1 MKRTTQK
8 PSATSAPLPKANVEF
23 AVNADSGE
31 MTPEKVR
38 SLFCNPIYA
47 GFGPFPA
54 LIDDDTWVRAAAQAI
69 REHGPEQFLVNLLF
83 VLRKSYEVIKTETDE
98 P

>member
-1 MKRTTQK
+1 MRKAPPK
-8 PSATSAPLPKANVEF
+8 PSPSSNPLPKPNVEF
-23 AVNADSGE
+23 AANADSGE

-69 REHGPEQFLVNLLF
+69 REHGPEQFLVNLLY
-83 VLRKSYEVIKTETDE
+83 VLRKSYETIKTKTDE
-98 P
+98 S

>member
-1 MKRTTQK
+1 VKRTSPK
-8 PSATSAPLPKANVEF
+8 PSTPPAPLPKANVEF
-23 AVNADSGE
+23 AVGGDTGE

-54 LIDDDTWVRAAAQAI
+54 LIDDDTWVLY
-69 REHGPEQFLVNLLF
+69 PKL
-83 VLRKSYEVIKTETDE
+83 
-98 P
+98 